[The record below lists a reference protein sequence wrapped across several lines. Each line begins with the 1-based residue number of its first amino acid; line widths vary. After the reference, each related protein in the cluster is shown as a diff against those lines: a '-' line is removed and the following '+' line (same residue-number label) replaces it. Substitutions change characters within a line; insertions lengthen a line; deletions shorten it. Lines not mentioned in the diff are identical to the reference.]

1 MEPISTGSDQPYNAM
16 EKMTH
21 KLIDEVNKEKQVLEE
36 EEERNMQRWS
46 EVEKS
51 QTKVIQ
57 DEVDLR
63 RIRDKAV

>member
-1 MEPISTGSDQPYNAM
+1 
-16 EKMTH
+16 
-21 KLIDEVNKEKQVLEE
+21 
-36 EEERNMQRWS
+36 MQRWS

-63 RIRDKAV
+63 RIRDKAVQDLERAKNETNRLK